1 VLTDTVAILYRAEI
15 AGLSVDPQRWKAI
28 SDYAARF
35 VPETGQ
41 SFANMH
47 AAIGHAMAG
56 EGDRLAHIAET
67 AKGYAGDLV
76 RPVARAWGEIERLGG
91 SRAQRDLVEL
101 AYVNVLMK
109 LGLAD
114 EARRTLLSRRPV
126 LSKAPPV
133 SGLMHARGGGEQNLP
148 IVNAAILG
156 LAGQG
161 KLY

>member
-1 VLTDTVAILYRAEI
+1 VLTDTVAILCRAEI

-35 VPETGQ
+35 FPETGQ

-76 RPVARAWGEIERLGG
+76 RPVARAWGEIACANWPAALDHLSEVMATTERLGG

-114 EARRTLLSRRPV
+114 EARRTLLSRRPI

-133 SGLMHARGGGEQNLP
+133 SGLMHAR
-148 IVNAAILG
+148 
-156 LAGQG
+156 
-161 KLY
+161 